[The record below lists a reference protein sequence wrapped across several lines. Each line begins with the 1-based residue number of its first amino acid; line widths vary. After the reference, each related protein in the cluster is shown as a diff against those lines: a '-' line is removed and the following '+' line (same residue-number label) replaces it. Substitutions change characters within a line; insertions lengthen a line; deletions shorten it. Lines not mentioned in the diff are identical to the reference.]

1 MNGGGDGGDGC
12 GVTATTGT
20 IRVKSI
26 ENLFEN
32 YKRHHPPP
40 PTNTT
45 SISSSTIDDKRTAID
60 SEVFA
65 SGDTVRPSRYR
76 NVYTNKRLRIGGPE
90 PSVRYDAS
98 ASTVDEPL
106 LLPKSLRFN
115 KNTMAIFVKNAPN
128 GDAIPPSTLLQN
140 RERRGDII
148 DASITQANVR
158 GTDELHHIDDDD
170 NFENIIC
177 SPNFIQIPYLD
188 DDDGDENTCAVDDD
202 DEDDEDGVV
211 VGCDDDDDAAVA
223 AMAAAEEDAASEPY
237 TLITGDDEDDDD
249 EDDDIDM
256 AVRNAILDAGNVDG
270 HSMPRL
276 IPFGLMQSGP
286 NAQNENT
293 NRLNLQS
300 LMNTTSASST
310 LSHHQLLASAQHQH
324 QHQQNV
330 GGSGVHQLYGGHH
343 ASHMRQMRYNMQM
356 KLEAGGASR
365 MASSSSSA
373 GTQLRLNLHKKL
385 GVASMDGGS
394 VGLAGRA
401 TTTTSILNGTRP
413 APPPSAVV
421 LRNPRGNQ
429 PRTYSTD
436 ELYAALMDVKSG
448 ESIYR

>member
-1 MNGGGDGGDGC
+1 M
-12 GVTATTGT
+12 
-20 IRVKSI
+20 KSI

-45 SISSSTIDDKRTAID
+45 SISSITRDDIHTATD

-65 SGDTVRPSRYR
+65 TGDTVRPSRYR
-76 NVYTNKRLRIGGPE
+76 NVYTNKRLRVGGAE
-90 PSVRYDAS
+90 PPVGYDAL
-98 ASTVDEPL
+98 ASTVEEPL

-115 KNTMAIFVKNAPN
+115 KNTMAIFVKNAAN
-128 GDAIPPSTLLQN
+128 GDAILTPSPPTQLQN
-140 RERRGDII
+140 RRTQIVDG
-148 DASITQANVR
+148 SITQPNARAGN
-158 GTDELHHIDDDD
+158 EILHIDDDD

-188 DDDGDENTCAVDDD
+188 DEDGDEIACPIDDD
-202 DEDDEDGVV
+202 DDDDDDGIVI
-211 VGCDDDDDAAVA
+211 GCDDDDDAAAA

-237 TLITGDDEDDDD
+237 TLVTGDDEDDDD

-270 HSMPRL
+270 HSLPRL
-276 IPFGLMQSGP
+276 IPFGLMQGGSD
-286 NAQNENT
+286 AQNEDSNS
-293 NRLNLQS
+293 LNLQN
-300 LMNTTSASST
+300 LMKTAATGTSA
-310 LSHHQLLASAQHQH
+310 LAHHQLLLSAHH
-324 QHQQNV
+324 QHQQHGAGSS
-330 GGSGVHQLYGGHH
+330 GGHQLYGGHH

-365 MASSSSSA
+365 LTSGSSGGS
-373 GTQLRLNLHKKL
+373 QLRLNLHKKI
-385 GVASMDGGS
+385 GVAGMEAGS
-394 VGLAGRA
+394 NGSAGRA
-401 TTTTSILNGTRP
+401 TTTTAILNGTRP
-413 APPPSAVV
+413 APLPSAVI

>member
-1 MNGGGDGGDGC
+1 M
-12 GVTATTGT
+12 
-20 IRVKSI
+20 KSI

-40 PTNTT
+40 PTCTT
-45 SISSSTIDDKRTAID
+45 SISSIAIDDKPND

-65 SGDTVRPSRYR
+65 SSGDTVRPSRYR
-76 NVYTNKRLRIGGPE
+76 NVYTNKRLRTGG
-90 PSVRYDAS
+90 VDA
-98 ASTVDEPL
+98 ASTDEQL

-128 GDAIPPSTLLQN
+128 GDATPSPPASVQN
-140 RERRGDII
+140 RRADIT
-148 DASITQANVR
+148 DATPNVR
-158 GTDELHHIDDDD
+158 ANLLDDDD

-188 DDDGDENTCAVDDD
+188 DEDEIAIDEDDD
-202 DEDDEDGVV
+202 DDAI
-211 VGCDDDDDAAVA
+211 GCDDDDDAAAA

-256 AVRNAILDAGNVDG
+256 AVRNAILDAGSVEG

-276 IPFGLMQSGP
+276 IPFGLMQGGADAHAEDP
-286 NAQNENT
+286 NS
-293 NRLNLQS
+293 LNLQN
-300 LMNTTSASST
+300 LMKTAATGTSA
-310 LSHHQLLASAQHQH
+310 LAHHQLLLSAH
-324 QHQQNV
+324 HQQHGAGSS
-330 GGSGVHQLYGGHH
+330 GGHQLYGGHH

-365 MASSSSSA
+365 MTPA
-373 GTQLRLNLHKKL
+373 GQLRLNLHKKL
-385 GVASMDGGS
+385 GATGMETGS
-394 VGLAGRA
+394 ISSAGRPTS
-401 TTTTSILNGTRP
+401 TTAILNGTRP
-413 APPPSAVV
+413 APLPSAVI